1 MFLKKDQNQ
10 LEGIFGNMY
19 KNNIMGP
26 IEKHLNNLESKR
38 TLKEDLT
45 VISPKV
51 QAFLDECNRLSK
63 ILQDDELF
71 KKEKQKH
78 IK

>member
-1 MFLKKDQNQ
+1 
-10 LEGIFGNMY
+10 
-19 KNNIMGP
+19 MGP
-26 IEKHLNNLESKR
+26 IEKYLNGLESKR
-38 TLKEDLT
+38 TLKEDST
-45 VISPKV
+45 TISPKV

-71 KKEKQKH
+71 EKEKEKQKSKH